1 VLGANTGLSAVL
13 TADVRAR
20 LSRMIHRI
28 LAPCRYPLHTTLLEG
43 IVHKTKLI
51 TRIAYGLRDHEY
63 FLLSVG
69 AGFPRNVR

>member
-1 VLGANTGLSAVL
+1 
-13 TADVRAR
+13 
-20 LSRMIHRI
+20 
-28 LAPCRYPLHTTLLEG
+28 
-43 IVHKTKLI
+43 VHKTKLI